1 MKVQRKV
8 YSGKMSRDWNWN
20 HINGHL
26 LYSVSTAAVRK
37 HIFKDFTET
46 FWEEIN
52 PVFCVYFSR
61 TDLENCGAITLTTWK
76 VLSLSL
82 PRRFACVCHL
92 SICKHNSLKSY
103 E

>member
-1 MKVQRKV
+1 MKVQRRV

-20 HINGHL
+20 HIKGHL

-76 VLSLSL
+76 VLFLIS
-82 PRRFACVCHL
+82 AKEVCTCVSSFYL
-92 SICKHNSLKSY
+92 
-103 E
+103 